1 MGQFDHTKHP
11 DVQVHES
18 AFVDEPCVIGAGT
31 KIWHFTHVMPNCRI
45 GRGCNLGQNVVISPE
60 VILGNNVKV
69 QNNVSIY
76 TGVILED
83 DVFCGPSMVFTNV
96 INPRSEIVRRG
107 EYHTTLV
114 KHGATMGANCT
125 ILCGSTI
132 GRFAFIAA
140 GAVVLRDVSD
150 YALMVGLP
158 AKPRGWSCR
167 CGYSLP
173 PAKPESTI
181 TCPHCENEYRL
192 ENEVLTPLKEGQD
205 RE

>member
-1 MGQFDHTKHP
+1 MGQFDQAKHP
-11 DVQVHES
+11 GVQVHDS
-18 AFVDEPCVIGAGT
+18 AFVDEPCEIGSGT
-31 KIWHFTHVMPNCRI
+31 KIWHFTHVMPGSRL
-45 GRGCNLGQNVVISPE
+45 GKGCNLGQNVVISPE
-60 VILGNNVKV
+60 VVLGDNVKV

-83 DVFCGPSMVFTNV
+83 DVFCGPSMVFTNI

-107 EYHTTLV
+107 EYHPTLV

-140 GAVVLRDVSD
+140 GAVVLRDVPD
-150 YALMVGLP
+150 YALMAGLP
-158 AKPRGWSCR
+158 AKQRGWSCR

-173 PAKPESTI
+173 PAKSGSTI

-192 ENEVLTPLKEGQD
+192 ENEVLTPRKEGQD